1 MTLPAAR
8 GPLSDWVREVFSSPV
23 RGLAVPR
30 ADGDP
35 FGEDATLAL
44 HMCYELHYQ
53 SFPGVDPEWE
63 WHPDLIRF
71 RGELE
76 RQFLDAIKALTPG
89 GDLDDVLDES
99 LVEEVP
105 ARGVSQHLVED
116 GTWEQLREYF
126 IHRSIYH
133 LKEADPHAWVIP
145 RLRGRAKA
153 ALVAVEFD
161 EYGGGR
167 AEDMHSRLYA
177 DLLAECGLSTE
188 YLHYL
193 DDVPAPAIATVN
205 MMSLFGLH
213 RSLRAAL
220 CGHFAAAEIGTP
232 PSAARVLT
240 ALERLGAGPA
250 TRRFFAEHVEADA
263 VHEQIMRH
271 DVVGDLVAAEP
282 EQADTVVLGIQATGL
297 MEARIGE
304 HLLSNWAAGR
314 SSLRQRAGSMPRSA
328 SSASSLASMR
338 SSLSRD
344 WLEPQ

>member
-1 MTLPAAR
+1 MVMPAVATRLPAAR
-8 GPLSDWVREVFSSPV
+8 GPLSEYVRDVLSGPVRELSPP
-23 RGLAVPR
+23 AVD
-30 ADGDP
+30 ADP
-35 FGEDATLAL
+35 HGEDLTLAL
-44 HMCYELHYQ
+44 HLCYELHYQ
-53 SFPGVDPEWE
+53 GFPGTDPDWE
-63 WHPDLIRF
+63 WQPDLLRL
-71 RGELE
+71 RGAMEAV
-76 RQFLDAIKALTPG
+76 FLDALRAETPG
-89 GDLDDVLDES
+89 GDVEEVLAEL

-105 ARGVSQHLVED
+105 GRGVSHFLAEH
-116 GTWEQLREYF
+116 GTWEHVREYF

-177 DLLAECGLSTE
+177 DLLDECGLSTE

-240 ALERLGAGPA
+240 ALDRLGAGPA

-271 DVVGDLVAAEP
+271 DVVGGLVADEP
-282 EQADTVVLGIQATGL
+282 DQAATIVLGIQATGL
-297 MEARIGE
+297 MEQRMGE
-304 HLLSNWAAGR
+304 HLLSCWESGR
-314 SSLRQRAGSMPRSA
+314 SSLR
-328 SSASSLASMR
+328 
-338 SSLSRD
+338 
-344 WLEPQ
+344 

>member
-1 MTLPAAR
+1 MPNAVATGLPAPR
-8 GPLSDWVREVFSSPV
+8 GPLSEYVCDVLPGPV
-23 RGLAVPR
+23 RALTPPAVD
-30 ADGDP
+30 ADP
-35 FGEDATLAL
+35 FGEDLSLAL
-44 HMCYELHYQ
+44 HLCYELHYRG
-53 SFPGVDPEWE
+53 FPGVAPEWE
-63 WHPDLIRF
+63 WQPDLLRL
-71 RGELE
+71 RGAMEAV
-76 RQFLDAIKALTPG
+76 FLDALKQRTDG
-89 GDLDDVLDES
+89 GDVEEVLAEL

-105 ARGVSQHLVED
+105 GRGVSHFLAEQ
-116 GTWEQLREYF
+116 GTWDHIREYF

-145 RLRGRAKA
+145 RLRGKAKA

-193 DDVPAPAIATVN
+193 DDVPAPAIAKVN

-232 PSAARVLT
+232 PSAARVLV
-240 ALERLGAGPA
+240 ALDRLGAGPA
-250 TRRFFAEHVEADA
+250 ARRFFAEHVEADA

-271 DVVGDLVAAEP
+271 DVVGDLVATEP
-282 EQADTVVLGIQATGL
+282 DQAANVVLGIQATGL
-297 MEARIGE
+297 MDAMMGE
-304 HLLSNWAAGR
+304 HLMSAWTAGR
-314 SSLRQRAGSMPRSA
+314 SSLR
-328 SSASSLASMR
+328 
-338 SSLSRD
+338 
-344 WLEPQ
+344 

>member
-1 MTLPAAR
+1 MSLPAAR
-8 GPLSDWVREVFSSPV
+8 GPLSEWVRDVLGGPV
-23 RGLAVPR
+23 RPVDGPR
-30 ADGDP
+30 PDGDP

-44 HMCYELHYQ
+44 HLCYELHYQ
-53 SFPGVDPEWE
+53 GFPGVDPDWE
-63 WHPDLIRF
+63 WQPDLLRF
-71 RGELE
+71 RGALE
-76 RQFLDAIKALTPG
+76 REFLDALKDGTSG
-89 GDLDDVLDES
+89 GKLDDVLPELLVDES
-99 LVEEVP
+99 P
-105 ARGVSQHLVED
+105 PRGVSQHLAEH
-116 GTWEQLREYF
+116 GTWEQVREYF

-161 EYGGGR
+161 EFGGGR
-167 AEDMHSRLYA
+167 AEDVHAQLYA

-213 RSLRAAL
+213 RSLRSAM

-232 PSAARVLT
+232 PSAARVLV

-271 DVVGDLVAAEP
+271 DVVGRIVAEEP
-282 EQADTVVLGIQATGL
+282 DQEPLLVLGIQATGL
-297 MEARIGE
+297 MEARMGE
-304 HLLSNWAAGR
+304 HLLGCWTEDR
-314 SSLRQRAGSMPRSA
+314 SSLRTAISA
-328 SSASSLASMR
+328 PGLVPTR
-338 SSLSRD
+338 
-344 WLEPQ
+344 